1 MKEEIQENVKD
12 IITEP
17 IKAIPKKVITDI
29 WDKKQFEQMFLE
41 AGQWIAEYERDGTE
55 ETELRSIIFGEENM
69 REIANYMHQ
78 QDSFRWFQILQQ
90 GIHVELQKSG
100 MSAQNQKNC
109 EKHFLEIIR
118 TRMQERQPI
127 IVERSMQH
135 EIAEGVDMLGEQNS
149 QMLQKIIGIEKIL
162 QDQAIQKEETRQHK
176 RQEKKKDPSSH
187 ERKWN
192 HTRMIGKN
200 GYSFSFQKRSAKGK
214 SAS

>member
-78 QDSFRWFQILQQ
+78 QDSFRWFQILQ
-90 GIHVELQKSG
+90 
-100 MSAQNQKNC
+100 
-109 EKHFLEIIR
+109 
-118 TRMQERQPI
+118 
-127 IVERSMQH
+127 
-135 EIAEGVDMLGEQNS
+135 
-149 QMLQKIIGIEKIL
+149 
-162 QDQAIQKEETRQHK
+162 DQAIQKEETRQHK

-192 HTRMIGKN
+192 LSHTHVEGVFLPKEEREGEICKLTEIWEQERKN
-200 GYSFSFQKRSAKGK
+200 YPGWYILPYSICQELNIYSRENGLLQSAAYVETQKI
-214 SAS
+214 

>member
-78 QDSFRWFQILQQ
+78 
-90 GIHVELQKSG
+90 
-100 MSAQNQKNC
+100 
-109 EKHFLEIIR
+109 
-118 TRMQERQPI
+118 
-127 IVERSMQH
+127 
-135 EIAEGVDMLGEQNS
+135 
-149 QMLQKIIGIEKIL
+149 
-162 QDQAIQKEETRQHK
+162 
-176 RQEKKKDPSSH
+176 
-187 ERKWN
+187 
-192 HTRMIGKN
+192 
-200 GYSFSFQKRSAKGK
+200 
-214 SAS
+214 